1 MTEGTRVK
9 QSTKE
14 RFNMYEI
21 LLSVPE
27 IKHVLSKTQFYYDG
41 TGVISD
47 DVLHTFISAVKE
59 KLYSEYDLYTYS
71 DEDLLYHEIIDSGK
85 YYQNVSRDTA
95 FEGCVRMVIKDM
107 ANEYHT
113 QKVGGI

>member
-1 MTEGTRVK
+1 
-9 QSTKE
+9 
-14 RFNMYEI
+14 MYEI
-21 LLSVPE
+21 ILSVPE

-47 DVLHTFISAVKE
+47 DVLHTFISAVKG
-59 KLYSEYDLYTYS
+59 KLYGEYDLYTYF
-71 DEDLLYHEIIDSGK
+71 DEDSSYHEIVDWGK
-85 YYQNVSRDTA
+85 YYVSRDSA
-95 FEGCVRMVIKDM
+95 VIDCVRMVIKDM